1 MLKLNKFYN
10 MDCMDGM
17 KQFPDKSV
25 DCIVTSPPYNLGGD
39 FHTFVGGKR
48 VTYGDYNT
56 YRDSLTE
63 EDYQKWQVLMLEECF
78 RVLKDDG
85 VMFYNHKNR
94 IVNGSVISP
103 FEWIN
108 KSRFNILQ
116 VIVLNLKSTA
126 NVDKRRFFPVHELL
140 FVLSKSNK
148 TKLNNNECIT
158 DVWEMKKVSRKE
170 SGHPATF
177 HIDLPKRCILASTK
191 ENDLVLDPFMGS
203 GTTAVACVN
212 TNRNYIGFELDKDYF
227 NKATERLE
235 LVKAQMSVFD
245 FVGR

>member
-1 MLKLNKFYN
+1 MLELNGFYN
-10 MDCMDGM
+10 LDCMEGM
-17 KQFPDKSV
+17 KQFPDKLV

-158 DVWEMKKVSRKE
+158 CLLYTSPSPRDRS
-170 SGHPATF
+170 
-177 HIDLPKRCILASTK
+177 
-191 ENDLVLDPFMGS
+191 
-203 GTTAVACVN
+203 
-212 TNRNYIGFELDKDYF
+212 
-227 NKATERLE
+227 
-235 LVKAQMSVFD
+235 
-245 FVGR
+245 